1 MFNKERIS
9 YISLEEADKIIK
21 LENKKSVTLENKA
34 YTNIALND
42 SILMLLSS
50 IDYNKKIISRTLLQR
65 EIFLFYE
72 DILNDLEI
80 SKGASDAG
88 YFPYKY
94 GPYSIDVNIA
104 MSVLIFS
111 GKILVSNYYSS
122 EEENG
127 EKNKKFLT
135 VFETREVFENIAEKY
150 EELLADKGLNVESFH
165 KKIVNRKISWDQSKS
180 NGITK
185 LLLSEGFKGWY
196 NKKSLDKMYP
206 SIFFGK
212 IREEY
217 RPRVNID

>member
-9 YISLEEADKIIK
+9 YVSLEEADEIIK
-21 LENKKSVTLENKA
+21 LRNKNSDTVKNKV

-42 SILMLLSS
+42 SLLMLLSS

-65 EIFLFYE
+65 EVFLFYE
-72 DILNDLEI
+72 DILNDIGL

-111 GKILVSNYYSS
+111 GKILVSNYYSN
-122 EEENG
+122 EGENG
-127 EKNKKFLT
+127 ENNKKFLT
-135 VFETREVFENIAEKY
+135 VFETEEVFENIAKKY
-150 EELLADKGLNVESFH
+150 EELLADKGLSVESFQQ
-165 KKIVNRKISWDQSKS
+165 KVVNRKISWDQSKP

-185 LLLSEGFKGWY
+185 LLFSKGFKSWY
-196 NKKSLDKMYP
+196 NKKSLDKVYP
-206 SIFFGK
+206 SIYFGK

-217 RPRVNID
+217 KPRVNID